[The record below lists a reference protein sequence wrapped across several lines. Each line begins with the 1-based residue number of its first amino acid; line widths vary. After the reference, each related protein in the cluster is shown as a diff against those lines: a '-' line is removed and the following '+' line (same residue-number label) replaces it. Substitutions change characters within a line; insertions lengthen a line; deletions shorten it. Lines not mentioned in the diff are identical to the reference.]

1 MEPMGDDITL
11 LLNQLT
17 QGKAEA
23 QEQLML
29 VIYRELRRLAG
40 AHLRRERSDH
50 TLQATAL
57 VNEAFLKLVE
67 NQNCTWQNRNHFF
80 AIASTMMRRVLVDYA
95 RKRNRQKRGAGE
107 RPVEFE
113 EEMFLSE
120 QKSAEILELDNA
132 LERLYEL
139 EPRQVRVIELR
150 FFGGLTVD
158 QSADVLGV
166 SPKTVKRDWNVARAW
181 LHRDLKSGGSLREP
195 GLLNP

>member
-1 MEPMGDDITL
+1 MEPTGDDITL

-57 VNEAFLKLVE
+57 VNEVFLKLIE
-67 NQNCTWQNRNHFF
+67 HQNCSWENRNHFF
-80 AIASTMMRRVLVDYA
+80 AIASTMMRHVLVDYA
-95 RKRNRQKRGAGE
+95 RKRNRQKRGGGE
-107 RPVEFE
+107 THAEFE
-113 EEMFLSE
+113 EERFLSE
-120 QKSAEILELDNA
+120 QKSAEILELDDA
-132 LERLYEL
+132 LERLSQL
-139 EPRQVRVIELR
+139 EPRQMRVVELR
-150 FFGGLTVD
+150 FFGGLSVE
-158 QSADVLGV
+158 QSAEVLGV

-181 LHRDLKSGGSLREP
+181 LHRELKSGG
-195 GLLNP
+195 GLDHRPTQA